1 MKKTITVLAALIIS
15 ATSFSQEKK
24 KDTTVQ
30 TTMSL
35 DDYRS
40 LIYMI
45 EVNIDSK
52 KASKEIIEFLQK
64 NTRLLQP
71 ADKPKQPKQ

>member
-1 MKKTITVLAALIIS
+1 MKKLITIASLFFCLNTQA
-15 ATSFSQEKK
+15 QEKQK